1 MCGSSDAKSLAP
13 VFNRAREQG
22 IVILTH
28 ESPFETEAVDWD
40 VETIDSAIW
49 KSSC

>member
-1 MCGSSDAKSLAP
+1 M
-13 VFNRAREQG
+13 FNRAREQG

-40 VETIDSAIW
+40 VETIDSVQYGKAPVDAIVEN
-49 KSSC
+49 